1 MSIDIITAII
11 NKKIDKRGK
20 LGSGNCRGGM
30 PRRKVRTPQNRA
42 PDNIRGQ
49 RCVSSPLRIAPQKIY
64 RLGIFP
70 R

>member
-1 MSIDIITAII
+1 MSIDIITAKI

-42 PDNIRGQ
+42 PDNIRG
-49 RCVSSPLRIAPQKIY
+49 
-64 RLGIFP
+64 
-70 R
+70 